1 MAVGGNVPDE
11 PHARTTRPQ
20 RRVTGRHAVRI
31 AGEEPNRDGCS
42 DGRDRVG
49 DSGRDVCNEGA
60 ADAAGEQDDE
70 LCMLWPG
77 DRHRSKAYLARR
89 RSPK

>member
-1 MAVGGNVPDE
+1 MQSGS
-11 PHARTTRPQ
+11 
-20 RRVTGRHAVRI
+20 

-49 DSGRDVCNEGA
+49 DSGRDVCNEGE

-70 LCMLWPG
+70 LHMLWPG
-77 DRHRSKAYLARR
+77 SA
-89 RSPK
+89 